1 MTIAESEAERVVKL
15 GAMVDE
21 LSSLA
26 LEKVKQ
32 GDEKAAREAL
42 KEKKL
47 TQELLSRVEERS
59 LSNYR
64 LASTIGTKIAA
75 SMTERRMMQDATP
88 GESVSPSAST
98 TTSSEPESP
107 VSISS
112 TWQENLEEAKA
123 RVYQEQLKAEGAGLR
138 AKARV
143 DELVPKFTK
152 VREKIKK
159 QAADDLN
166 EALERVRQSPKS
178 PAESILDARERLRA
192 SDRETMAEIRLVME
206 KKRKGEYVSNE
217 EIDWAFQMM
226 DKLI

>member
-15 GAMVDE
+15 RAMVDE

-64 LASTIGTKIAA
+64 LASTIGTKMAA
-75 SMTERRMMQDATP
+75 SVTERDRMMQDATP
-88 GESVSPSAST
+88 GENVSPSAST
-98 TTSSEPESP
+98 TTSSEP
-107 VSISS
+107 SISL

-143 DELVPKFTK
+143 DELVPKFTE

-178 PAESILDARERLRA
+178 PAESILDAHERLRA